1 MNAPPPNVVTCAAR
15 RDRLRPTP
23 PPLPLLTPRVY
34 AYSSMQKMT
43 MAAFKNALVL
53 LRDPHTAAPKQP
65 QIAKKDEAPVK
76 REDER
81 RDMRPALGG
90 SKPSPV
96 RKPSYKTPEKVTGGA
111 AAGPPSTEL
120 DVGATPS
127 VEEMLANGA
136 AAMAKPLSLA
146 AAAPHPRSTAALLLS
161 RSKQPQPARGKV
173 KSPGEKAVSVPQRAV
188 KDSPPTEEE
197 SRSLLPESE
206 QMAA

>member
-146 AAAPHPRSTAALLLS
+146 AAAPSAQHRRPAPLSLETAAARPRQGEVARGEGGQRAAARCEGLAAHGRRKS
-161 RSKQPQPARGKV
+161 QPAAR
-173 KSPGEKAVSVPQRAV
+173 E
-188 KDSPPTEEE
+188 
-197 SRSLLPESE
+197 
-206 QMAA
+206 